1 MTELQSRTYRNGE
14 KEITV
19 FFQEEPDTDDGFAGY
34 VSGSGLPYEAIL
46 CVDPRP
52 EKERSF
58 YEFAAIVKNDKLEKS
73 LVLLDEE
80 RFQGI
85 KVNNPVAMF
94 MLFHELGHY
103 IYDPIQRD
111 PAVAKKYHSDREIAV
126 AGGEVMKEESIADK
140 IAADYLGYGVAI
152 EGLEWL
158 LKLNEER
165 AATGLFDLE
174 MAEISTQEI
183 RLRIQNLRKKAE
195 FSRGVQR

>member
-19 FFQEEPDTDDGFAGY
+19 YFQEQPDKDDGFAGY

-52 EKERSF
+52 EEERSF
-58 YEFAAIVKNDKLEKS
+58 YEFAAIVKNDKLGKS

-80 RFQGI
+80 RFRGVQD
-85 KVNNPVAMF
+85 NNPVAMF

-103 IYDPIQRD
+103 IYNPIQRD
-111 PAVAKKYHSDREIAV
+111 PAVAKKYHSEREEVV
-126 AGGEVMKEESIADK
+126 ATGKVIKEERIADE
-140 IAADYLGYGVAI
+140 IAADYLGYDVVI

-158 LKLNEER
+158 LKLDEER
-165 AATGLFDLE
+165 VATGLYDLE
-174 MAEISTQEI
+174 TAEISMKEI
-183 RLRIQNLRKKAE
+183 RLRIQSLHDKAGLPALE
-195 FSRGVQR
+195 E